1 MKKKLKKKSLCKWPK
16 EIFKTEF
23 DEVANIVGRPTY
35 MCTNCARASRLK
47 ATLCKPKKLFSA

>member
-16 EIFKTEF
+16 ETFKAEF
-23 DEVANIVGRPTY
+23 NEVANIVGQPKY

-47 ATLCKPKKLFSA
+47 ATLCKPRKLA